1 MEGVETGYTYGAE
14 ASNRPAVSDTCFF
27 LLPMSSKQRVGN
39 PGKNKAQRGKP
50 SASGATET
58 HGLTELALRAC
69 MVASDAAFNFRD
81 FLVNSSHM
89 AFLAVRDCEKEL
101 DRIEQEMDEE
111 LPAAITQVSELEARE
126 LLACLRFS
134 NELER
139 IGDLL
144 WWVSQRVQ
152 NLPTRMPKPD
162 AQQLIEMIIILEK
175 MLESVREGF
184 TQRALEPASYVL
196 RADREIDE
204 VYRALFRRHVANS
217 GQKKMQ
223 HSADVLLMAQSLER
237 AGDHATNLAEE
248 LFRLIEGRSLR
259 HIPKKRVRD

>member
-1 MEGVETGYTYGAE
+1 MPSATQA
-14 ASNRPAVSDTCFF
+14 RH
-27 LLPMSSKQRVGN
+27 SSKRTK
-39 PGKNKAQRGKP
+39 PRGKP
-50 SASGATET
+50 NASRSNET
-58 HGLTELALRAC
+58 HGLTELAQRAC
-69 MVASDAAFNFRD
+69 LVASDAAFNFRD

-144 WWVSQRVQ
+144 WWVAQRVQ
-152 NLPTRMPKPD
+152 SLPTRLPKAD
-162 AQQLIEMIIILEK
+162 SQQLIEVTTILEK
-175 MLESVREGF
+175 MLKSVREGF
-184 TQRALEPASYVL
+184 TQRELEPASYVL
-196 RADREIDE
+196 RADREIDQI
-204 VYRALFRRHVANS
+204 YRELFRRHVANS
-217 GQKKMQ
+217 SQKKVQ
-223 HSADVLLMAQSLER
+223 NSADVLLMAQALER
-237 AGDHATNLAEE
+237 VGDHATNLAEE

-259 HIPKKRVRD
+259 HIPKKRVKD